1 MYHPQSQ
8 LPTYIACVAIPAP
21 AGCPGSHPW
30 LTALQPLSFLL
41 PGFESYIHEL
51 QTSSLWTCYLQV
63 SSRFHTDQSQPR
75 ILSQLR
81 IDSQFR
87 NHIHWLLNAYVPGPR
102 CYTGVGPL
110 RGLVTGTLSTWDQ
123 YTLESSPAG
132 TLPVIYREANPQVP
146 SRDAICDLQAND
158 TPNPH
163 HLPNLQVPL
172 TPSL

>member
-1 MYHPQSQ
+1 MGRKLTLSDKGGCWAPGLCWEPCPSPTVPPGSCYTQQPRV
-8 LPTYIACVAIPAP
+8 LPSLLNDHASSPVPTAHIACLAIPAP
-21 AGCPGSHPW
+21 TGCPGSLTW

-63 SSRFHTDQSQPR
+63 SSHFHTDQSRPR
-75 ILSQLR
+75 ILLQLR

-110 RGLVTGTLSTWDQ
+110 RGLVTGTLSTGI
-123 YTLESSPAG
+123 S
-132 TLPVIYREANPQVP
+132 I
-146 SRDAICDLQAND
+146 
-158 TPNPH
+158 H
-163 HLPNLQVPL
+163 
-172 TPSL
+172 